1 MRHPIIYALLSLL
14 LLVGCAHQHQRGEY
28 EVLGTVEGLDDGDTI
43 YVTNDL
49 QDLKQTDTLIVK
61 DQKFSFRGNTDSSR
75 LYAVYSAEDK
85 AVMTPFFVEPGTINV
100 SLSNRRLGSVSG
112 TENNEQLQE
121 VNDSLMYFIEKQN
134 DLMVSMHSSGSTS
147 KALYDKSMKELNALY
162 ERVNRYMYDTAERNI
177 DNDLGYLIIGVYTK
191 GLIVGNGDRE
201 KIKERLDLIERLP
214 EDKRALMQDEI
225 ELLKKYLEPDDAVQT
240 EGGML
245 NDILLPDNEGNKV
258 SVLAE
263 VKKHKV
269 TVIDFWASWCAPCMR
284 AVPDMVQ
291 LWNKYKDKGL
301 GIIGISL
308 DTDRK
313 AWNKAIQSKGMTW
326 QHVSDL
332 AGWDSEAA
340 REYNIQAIPATL
352 LVDKEGKIL
361 QADLGNIEQLTER
374 IEEELK

>member
-1 MRHPIIYALLSLL
+1 
-14 LLVGCAHQHQRGEY
+14 
-28 EVLGTVEGLDDGDTI
+28 
-43 YVTNDL
+43 
-49 QDLKQTDTLIVK
+49 
-61 DQKFSFRGNTDSSR
+61 
-75 LYAVYSAEDK
+75 
-85 AVMTPFFVEPGTINV
+85 
-100 SLSNRRLGSVSG
+100 
-112 TENNEQLQE
+112 
-121 VNDSLMYFIEKQN
+121 
-134 DLMVSMHSSGSTS
+134 
-147 KALYDKSMKELNALY
+147 
-162 ERVNRYMYDTAERNI
+162 MYDTAERNI

-245 NDILLPDNEGNKV
+245 SDILLPDNEGNKV

>member
-28 EVLGTVEGLDDGDTI
+28 EVLGTVEGLEDGDTI

-245 NDILLPDNEGNKV
+245 SDILLPDNEGNKV

-313 AWNKAIQSKGMTW
+313 AWNKAIQSKGMTCSMFQTW
-326 QHVSDL
+326 PDGTVRLPVNTTYKQFQPPF
-332 AGWDSEAA
+332 WWTKKA
-340 REYNIQAIPATL
+340 RYSKPTL
-352 LVDKEGKIL
+352 E
-361 QADLGNIEQLTER
+361 T
-374 IEEELK
+374 